1 MVPHFFHVR
10 EQGRTVIIEDYIPRC
25 RKHGFTGPGDSFV
38 VFDGMYRVRIFEQ
51 VGIGTAD
58 TLFGA
63 YRQALIAAK
72 ANRR

>member
-10 EQGRTVIIEDYIPRC
+10 EQGGTVIIEDYIPRR
-25 RKHGFTGPGDSFV
+25 RKHGFAGPGDSFV
-38 VFDGMYRVRIFEQ
+38 MFDGMYRVRIFEQ

-63 YRQALIAAK
+63 YRQALIAARS
-72 ANRR
+72 RR